1 MLDFRLRQD
10 SEQIRRPSFTSH
22 WTAGLFKA
30 LERGVNFHNT
40 TNSTTIQLKVSLT
53 IAPGAVCAGRTP
65 LSV

>member
-53 IAPGAVCAGRTP
+53 ISR
-65 LSV
+65 